1 MSYVYGLNSN
11 ADERTITIDSFNRST
26 VYKLGN
32 GKRSFGKLSATDTTD
47 WYELDLD
54 GPGIYSIVVSNDALN
69 NYRGNTWDSTYA
81 GVKIEITDSAGNIL
95 YNLTPAIAQTYND
108 DGIKFSYSGGYNHG
122 GFFVKVSNLGT
133 TNADYVIGLS
143 NAVVKDDVKPPVLN
157 SINIPS
163 VVNLVKGD
171 VIIDMKAIAT
181 DYESGVRYVS
191 IITDPP
197 LTHDVKTDGSL
208 YAGLVL
214 GGFKDPW
221 VDGTTNQTFTI
232 AGNNPNGYYNVTRIE
247 VADMAGNVNVYNA
260 AQLQKMGI
268 NTSIRIV
275 GQGDTTAPTTVSF
288 SPTQSGKSVPINSD
302 IVVTF
307 SEEIAR
313 GYGHILLKDGTGK
326 TVADFDAAFS
336 TNLTLTGNKLTIHT
350 NNPLSYDTTYSLS
363 IPDGS
368 IKDLAGYNYA
378 GTSSYQFSTIGN
390 FVAPGLNINGTAGP
404 DYLTGTSASDTIS
417 GGAGNDTI
425 IGGGGNDSI
434 SGGSGLDTLVLSGK
448 LANYYGSGTLDNL
461 VLKDNVGND
470 GTITMSQ
477 VERLQ
482 FSDVALAFDTDGVAG
497 QAYRIYQAAFG
508 RKPDLAGLGYWIKD
522 MDKGS
527 SLTTVAAGFF
537 QSAEFQQ
544 LYGSNPSTNTLI
556 TNFYQNVLHRA
567 PDQAGFDYWSNQF
580 SKGLITP
587 AAALA
592 SFCESTE
599 NQAQVIGQ
607 IQNGI
612 VYTVWAG

>member
-11 ADERTITIDSFNRST
+11 ADERTITIDSFNRTS

-32 GKRSFGKLSATDTTD
+32 GTRSFGKLSASDTTD
-47 WYELDLD
+47 WYQMDLD

-69 NYRGNTWDSTYA
+69 NYRGNAWSSSYS
-81 GVKIEITDSAGNIL
+81 GVKIEITDSAGNVL
-95 YNLTPAIAQTYND
+95 STLTPAIAQTYND
-108 DGIKFSYSGGYNHG
+108 GAIKFSYTGGYNHG
-122 GFFVKVSNLGT
+122 GYFVKVTNLGS

-143 NAVVKDDVKPPVLN
+143 NAVVKNDVTPPILN
-157 SINIPS
+157 SLNIPS
-163 VVNLVKGD
+163 VINVVKGD
-171 VIIDMKAIAT
+171 VSIALKAVAT
-181 DYESGVRYVS
+181 DYESGIRYVS

-197 LTHDVKTDGSL
+197 LTYDVKTDGGT
-208 YAGLVL
+208 YAGIVL

-232 AGNNPNGYYNVTRIE
+232 AGSNPNGYYNVSRVE
-247 VADMAGNVNVYNA
+247 VADMAGNVSVYNV

-275 GQGDTTAPTTVSF
+275 GQGDTTAPTAVSF
-288 SPTQSGKSVPINSD
+288 TPTQSGKSVPINSD

-313 GYGHILLKDGTGK
+313 GTGHILLKDGAGN
-326 TVADFDAAFS
+326 TVADFDSAFS
-336 TNLTLTGNKLTIHT
+336 TNLTLSGNTLTIHPGS
-350 NNPLSYDTTYSLS
+350 PLSYDTTYSLS
-363 IPDGS
+363 IPNGS

-378 GTSSYQFSTIGN
+378 GSSNYTFSTIGS
-390 FVAPGLNINGTAGP
+390 FVAPGLTINGTAGP
-404 DYLTGTSASDTIS
+404 DYLTGTNSSDTIS
-417 GGAGNDTI
+417 GGAGNDII

-434 SGGSGLDTLVLSGK
+434 SGGSGIDTLLLSGK
-448 LANYYGSGTLDNL
+448 LANYYGTGTLDNL

-470 GTITMSQ
+470 GTISMSQ

-522 MDKGS
+522 MDKGA

-580 SKGLITP
+580 AKGLITP

-592 SFCESTE
+592 SFCESAE

-612 VYTVWAG
+612 TYTVWLG